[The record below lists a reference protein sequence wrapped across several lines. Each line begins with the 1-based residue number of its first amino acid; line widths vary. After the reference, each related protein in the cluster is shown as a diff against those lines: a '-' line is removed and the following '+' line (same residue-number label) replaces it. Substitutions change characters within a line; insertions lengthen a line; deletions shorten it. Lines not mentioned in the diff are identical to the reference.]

1 METGCGLGC
10 APAERADYGCFPSGQ
25 TQPTGGEIVI
35 DVTVSAHTQTIANR
49 GICMFRKRGGARRVA
64 AFGLCGCLVAIDA
77 FAGAM
82 TFPGSN
88 LGAIPDGAGAGPRNY
103 GAPRDIRFE
112 VTGVNGT
119 LTGVGVQFA
128 ADHPFVG
135 DLKVSLIA
143 PTGVEHL
150 VFESTGA
157 TTPTSAGSPANLVS
171 ANLQTFLEAGSN
183 WWTNAGLADVNI
195 PASTSRSVVA
205 GPVAVPPPA
214 VTSFN
219 TAFLNQPANGT
230 WILRFQDGW
239 SGDVGSV
246 TSANLLLLE
255 NGATRTVT
263 KIADTNDGV
272 CDADCSL
279 REAIA
284 VAAPGDLVSFASP
297 FFDTPRAIVLGGSE
311 LVIDKTLA
319 IAGPGAHRLTV
330 SANGLSR
337 VFRVNPGAA
346 GRVTVGGLRLTGAT
360 YSSGGGAV
368 YVHSGSLVVHG
379 CDISGN
385 RAGQGA
391 GILSND
397 TSAGLDV
404 YDTSINGNSTSG
416 TAAGVLVGGPG
427 PNRLERVTLSGNST
441 PGYGAALAAGGP
453 VTLVACTIVGNRAG
467 SGSVLASVETTVT
480 LQNTVVADNGGLDLG
495 SGPYTG
501 SFASLGYNLI
511 GNVGSVTGVFTQP
524 GDQAG
529 TALNPLDPK
538 LGPLSHNGGTVPVRA
553 PLQGSPL
560 LDKGKAFG
568 ADARGV
574 TRAFDLTGIA
584 PATGGNNADIGAVE
598 VAPLIVTNT
607 NDSGLGSLR
616 QAIADAPVAPAVS
629 DIWFD
634 PSLTL
639 APATITLSS
648 GQLSIDRNLA
658 IHGPGAQRLA
668 ISGNRQSRV
677 IAVQANRR
685 VGISGLTLSEGNGV
699 GTPDSGEGG
708 GALNA
713 EGSHFS
719 VVNSVL
725 RNHVTETYGSAIRNR
740 DGALL
745 VLRNSSVIGNRG
757 NAAAIASGA
766 YSVALI
772 SSSTISQNRMDSQA
786 ALFFI
791 RAGSLSA
798 AGEVKDSTITDNFGS
813 NFTVGLEGNSV
824 VSVQNTLVAGNQG
837 GDLTGPMT
845 SLGHNLIGNAGTVT
859 TFTQPG
865 DQTGTAAN
873 PLDPKLSPLAI
884 HAGQVP
890 THMPLAGSPALDQG
904 LRYGADQR
912 GLNGAFDISTIAPA
926 TNGNNADIGAV
937 EAQAIFVSN
946 ENDSGAGS
954 LRQAILDANANGP
967 GTDDVLFSLS
977 LPANIFLATRLP
989 QPTGH
994 MNFDGPGAQSLSLR
1008 RAGGAPAFGLLDIF
1022 QPVQIGITGMRFLD
1036 GLDDGSNGGDGFG
1049 GGIDAFN
1056 AELHLTQ
1063 VEVTGNLATSGA
1075 GVSLANSNG
1084 VISDSA
1090 ITGNIASTQGGGIY
1104 FQGDNHRLIVRGSTI
1119 GSNSA
1124 NGAGLGGGI
1133 AHVGV
1138 GGTASNSVL
1147 ELTSSTL
1154 AGNVGSAG
1162 GGIRTAS
1169 ATATSTSITRLQS
1182 TLLANNTG
1190 GNLVLVTATG
1200 PGSIDSRGFNLSDTA
1215 LPLLNHASDRS
1226 NVNPRL
1232 GMLSFN
1238 GGQTRTYALFAGSAA
1253 LDGGVRTGSVND
1265 QRGSGFA
1272 RTVDLSPA
1280 NAAGG
1285 DGSDIGAFEAQ
1296 TEPAAVPM
1304 VVSIVRASANPATPG
1319 SSVTFTVTFS
1329 PGVTGVDG
1337 SDFALT
1343 TTGGI
1348 SGATV
1353 TGVSGNSTTAN
1364 VTVNLGTGSGTLR
1377 LDLIDNDS
1385 IFGGGAQLGGA
1396 GPGNGSFTT
1405 GEVYTVGAAPD
1416 LVFKN
1421 GFE

>member
-1 METGCGLGC
+1 
-10 APAERADYGCFPSGQ
+10 
-25 TQPTGGEIVI
+25 
-35 DVTVSAHTQTIANR
+35 
-49 GICMFRKRGGARRVA
+49 MFRKRGGARWVV

-119 LTGVGVQFA
+119 LTGAGVQFA

-157 TTPTSAGSPANLVS
+157 TTPTGAGSAANLVS
-171 ANLQTFLEAGSN
+171 ANPQTFLEAGSN

-205 GPVAVPPPA
+205 GPVAAPPPA

-239 SGDVGSV
+239 NGDVGSV
-246 TSANLLLLE
+246 TSANLVLLE

-263 KIADTNDGV
+263 KVADTNDGV

-284 VAAPGDLVSFASP
+284 VAAPGDLVGFASP
-297 FFDTPRAIVLGGSE
+297 FFDTPRAIVLGGGE

-319 IAGPGAHRLTV
+319 IAGPGAHRLTI
-330 SANGLSR
+330 SANRLSR
-337 VFRVNPGAA
+337 VFAVSGVNRVTLTGMLLTDGSASAGGAIRLVEAALLVSGCEISNSRAGFGGGILANASTPSPDLRIYDSSIIGNVADDNGLPVNAGGILANGSVKLVRVTVSGNHSPAVQGAA
-346 GRVTVGGLRLTGAT
+346 GVYSQFEAPLIEDTTVT
-360 YSSGGGAV
+360 
-368 YVHSGSLVVHG
+368 
-379 CDISGN
+379 GN
-385 RAGQGA
+385 RGG
-391 GILSND
+391 
-397 TSAGLDV
+397 TSAGGV
-404 YDTSINGNSTSG
+404 ATTSG
-416 TAAGVLVGGPG
+416 VA
-427 PNRLERVTLSGNST
+427 LSLRN
-441 PGYGAALAAGGP
+441 
-453 VTLVACTIVGNRAG
+453 
-467 SGSVLASVETTVT
+467 SVLAGNRT
-480 LQNTVVADNGGLDLG
+480 G
-495 SGPYTG
+495 SGATTDIG
-501 SFASLGYNLI
+501 GTAVASLGYNLI
-511 GNVGSVTGVFTQP
+511 GDVGGVTGVFIQP

-529 TALNPLDPK
+529 TAASPLDPK
-538 LGPLSHNGGTVPVRA
+538 LGPLSHNGGTVPVHA

-560 LDKGKAFG
+560 LDKGKTIG
-568 ADARGV
+568 SDARGV
-574 TRAFDLTGIA
+574 ARAFDLTSIA

-598 VAPLIVTNT
+598 VAPLIVSNT

-616 QAIADAPVAPAVS
+616 QAIADAPAAPAVS

-634 PSLTL
+634 PALTL
-639 APATITLSS
+639 APATLTLTS

-677 IAVQANRR
+677 MAVQANRR
-685 VGISGLTLSEGNGV
+685 VGISGLTLTEGNGV
-699 GTPDSGEGG
+699 GTPFSGEGG

-713 EGSHFS
+713 VGSHFS
-719 VVNSVL
+719 VIDCVL
-725 RNHVTETYGSAIRNR
+725 RNNFAATFGGAIRNR
-740 DGALL
+740 DGAAL
-745 VLRNSSVIGNRG
+745 VVRNSTFVANEGTSTIGNG
-757 NAAAIASGA
+757 ADSVGIASG
-766 YSVALI
+766 V
-772 SSSTISQNRMDSQA
+772 TISQNRVRGA
-786 ALFFI
+786 GALWYLTS
-791 RAGSLSA
+791 GSTAA
-798 AGEVKDSTITDNFGS
+798 AGEVANCTITDNVGNNFGS
-813 NFTVGLEGNSV
+813 GIEASSRVTVRNSV
-824 VSVQNTLVAGNQG
+824 VAGNQG
-837 GDLTGPMT
+837 SDLLSALT
-845 SLGHNLIGNAGTVT
+845 SRGHNLIGNPGTVT
-859 TFTQPG
+859 SFTQPG
-865 DQTGTAAN
+865 DQTGTSAN
-873 PLDPKLSPLAI
+873 PLDPKLGPLAI
-884 HAGQVP
+884 HSGQVP
-890 THMPLAGSPALDQG
+890 TRMPLAGSPALDKG
-904 LRYGADQR
+904 LRYGTDQR
-912 GLNGAFDISTIAPA
+912 GLNGAFDIGTITPA
-926 TNGNNADIGAV
+926 TNGNDADIGAL

-967 GTDDVLFSLS
+967 GTDDVLFSLGV
-977 LPANIFLATRLP
+977 PANIFLATRLP

-1022 QPVQIGITGMRFLD
+1022 QPVQIGITGMRFID

-1049 GGIDAFN
+1049 GGIDAFS

-1090 ITGNIASTQGGGIY
+1090 ITGNIAATQGGGLY
-1104 FQGDNHRLIVRGSTI
+1104 FQGDNQQLNVRGSTI
-1119 GSNSA
+1119 GSNA
-1124 NGAGLGGGI
+1124 TNGAGLGGGI
-1133 AHVGV
+1133 ANVGF
-1138 GGTASNSVL
+1138 GGATSSSVL
-1147 ELTSSTL
+1147 VLTSSTL

-1169 ATATSTSITRLQS
+1169 AAATSTSITRLQN

-1190 GNLVLVTATG
+1190 GNLVLATGIG

-1215 LPLLNHASDRS
+1215 LPLLNHASDRN

-1238 GGQTRTYALFAGSAA
+1238 GGQTRSYALFAGGAA
-1253 LDGGVRTGSVND
+1253 LDGGLRTDGFND
-1265 QRGSGFA
+1265 QRGNGFA

-1285 DGSDIGAFEAQ
+1285 DGSDIGSYEAQ
-1296 TEPAAVPM
+1296 AEPAAVPM

-1319 SSVTFTVTFS
+1319 SSVLFTVTFS
-1329 PGVTGVDG
+1329 SGVTGVDG

-1353 TGVSGNSTTAN
+1353 TGVSGNSTTSN

-1396 GPGNGSFTT
+1396 GPGNGNFTT
-1405 GEVYTVGAAPD
+1405 GEVYTVGAASD

>member
-1 METGCGLGC
+1 MGTWASAVRYGLLLGL
-10 APAERADYGCFPSGQ
+10 
-25 TQPTGGEIVI
+25 
-35 DVTVSAHTQTIANR
+35 SASTSAW
-49 GICMFRKRGGARRVA
+49 
-64 AFGLCGCLVAIDA
+64 
-77 FAGAM
+77 AGSLSI
-82 TFPGSN
+82 PGTN

-103 GAPRDIRFE
+103 GAPRDIRFD

-119 LTGVGVQFA
+119 LTAVGVQFA

-150 VFESTGA
+150 LFESTGA

-171 ANLQTFLEAGSN
+171 ANPQTFLEAGSN
-183 WWTNAGLADVNI
+183 WWTNAGLADANI

-263 KIADTNDGV
+263 KVADTNDGV

-284 VAAPGDLVSFASP
+284 VAAPGDLVAFASP
-297 FFDTPRAIVLGGSE
+297 FFDSPRAIVLGGTE
-311 LVIDKTLA
+311 LAIDKSLA
-319 IAGPGAHRLTV
+319 IAGPGAHRLTI
-330 SANGLSR
+330 SANRLSR
-337 VFRVNPGAA
+337 VFAVSGVNRVTLTGMRLTDGNASAGGAIRLVEAALLVSGCEISNSRAGFGGGILANASTPSPDLRIYDSSIIGNVADDNGLPVNAGGILANGSVKLVRVTVSGNHSPAVQGAA
-346 GRVTVGGLRLTGAT
+346 GVYSQFEAPLIEDTTVT
-360 YSSGGGAV
+360 
-368 YVHSGSLVVHG
+368 
-379 CDISGN
+379 GN
-385 RAGQGA
+385 RGG
-391 GILSND
+391 
-397 TSAGLDV
+397 TSAGGV
-404 YDTSINGNSTSG
+404 ATTSG
-416 TAAGVLVGGPG
+416 VA
-427 PNRLERVTLSGNST
+427 LSLRN
-441 PGYGAALAAGGP
+441 
-453 VTLVACTIVGNRAG
+453 
-467 SGSVLASVETTVT
+467 SVLAGNRT
-480 LQNTVVADNGGLDLG
+480 G
-495 SGPYTG
+495 SGATTDIG
-501 SFASLGYNLI
+501 GTAVASLGYNLI
-511 GNVGSVTGVFTQP
+511 GDVGGVTGVFIQP

-529 TALNPLDPK
+529 TAASPLDPK
-538 LGPLSHNGGTVPVRA
+538 LGPLSHNGGTVPVHA

-560 LDKGKAFG
+560 LDKGKTIG
-568 ADARGV
+568 SDARGV
-574 TRAFDLTGIA
+574 ARAFDLTSIA

-685 VGISGLTLSEGNGV
+685 VGISGLTLTEGNGV
-699 GTPDSGEGG
+699 GTPNSGEGG

-725 RNHVTETYGSAIRNR
+725 RNHVTETYGGAIRNR
-740 DGALL
+740 DGASL
-745 VLRNSSVIGNRG
+745 VLRNSSVIGNRS
-757 NAAAIASGA
+757 NAAAVASGA
-766 YSVALI
+766 YSAALI

-798 AGEVKDSTITDNFGS
+798 TGEVKDSTITDNVGS
-813 NFTVGLEGNSV
+813 NFTVGLEGSSV

-884 HAGQVP
+884 HSGQVP
-890 THMPLAGSPALDQG
+890 THMPLAGSPALDKG
-904 LRYGADQR
+904 LRYGTDQR
-912 GLNGAFDISTIAPA
+912 GLNGSVDIGTIAPA
-926 TNGNNADIGAV
+926 TGGNNADIGAV
-937 EAQAIFVSN
+937 EAQAIFVSTA
-946 ENDSGAGS
+946 NDSGAGS

-977 LPANIFLATRLP
+977 LPATINLSSRLP
-989 QPTGH
+989 QPTGS
-994 MNFDGPGAQSLSLR
+994 MNFDGPGAQLAVIS
-1008 RAGGAPAFGLLDIF
+1008 RAVGAPAFGLLDVF
-1022 QPVQIGITGMRFLD
+1022 QPVQIGITRLGFSS
-1036 GLDDGSNGGDGFG
+1036 GLDDGSNGGDNFG
-1049 GGIDAFN
+1049 GAIDAFS
-1056 AELHLTQ
+1056 AELHLTE
-1063 VEVTGNLATSGA
+1063 VEINSNQSGSGA
-1075 GVSLANSNG
+1075 GLSLANADG
-1084 VISDSA
+1084 VISDST
-1090 ITGNIASTQGGGIY
+1090 ISNNIASVQAGGIY
-1104 FQGDNHRLIVRGSTI
+1104 FQGDNHRLIIRGSTI
-1119 GSNSA
+1119 GGNGA
-1124 NGAGLGGGI
+1124 NGSGLGGGI
-1133 AHVGV
+1133 NHVGFSLV
-1138 GGTASNSVL
+1138 ANRSLL
-1147 ELTSSTL
+1147 EVSSSTI
-1154 AGNVGSAG
+1154 AGNAAG
-1162 GGIRTAS
+1162 AGAGIRTAS
-1169 ATATSTSITRLQS
+1169 GTATSTTVTSLRN
-1182 TLLANNTG
+1182 TLFANNLG
-1190 GNLVLVTATG
+1190 SASLLLVSGSG
-1200 PGSIDSRGFNLSDTA
+1200 PASVVSNGYNLSDTV
-1215 LPLLNHASDRS
+1215 LPLLDKATDRT
-1226 NVNPRL
+1226 NVNPQL
-1232 GMLSFN
+1232 GILQYNSS
-1238 GGQTRTYALFAGSAA
+1238 QTRTYALLAGSAA
-1253 LDGGVRTGSVND
+1253 IDGGIRTDGIND
-1265 QRGSGFA
+1265 QRGAGFQ
-1272 RTVDLSPA
+1272 RTIDLSPA

-1285 DGSDIGAFEAQ
+1285 DGTDIGAFEVQ
-1296 TEPAAVPM
+1296 TEPVAPPT

-1319 SSVTFTVTFS
+1319 SSVAFTVSFS
-1329 PGVTGVDG
+1329 ASVTGVDSG
-1337 SDFALT
+1337 DFALT
-1343 TTGGI
+1343 TTGV
-1348 SGATV
+1348 SGATI
-1353 TGVSGNSTTAN
+1353 TGVSGSGSSYTVSVN
-1364 VTVNLGTGSGTLR
+1364 VGTGSGTLR
-1377 LDLIDNDS
+1377 LDLVDNDS
-1385 IFGGGAQLGGA
+1385 IVGGGLPLGGTGA
-1396 GPGNGSFTT
+1396 GNGSFTS
-1405 GEVYTVGAAPD
+1405 GEVYTVGALPD
-1416 LVFKN
+1416 AIYRN

>member
-1 METGCGLGC
+1 
-10 APAERADYGCFPSGQ
+10 
-25 TQPTGGEIVI
+25 
-35 DVTVSAHTQTIANR
+35 
-49 GICMFRKRGGARRVA
+49 MFRKRGGARWVV

-119 LTGVGVQFA
+119 LTGAGVQFA

-157 TTPTSAGSPANLVS
+157 TTPTGAGSAANLVS
-171 ANLQTFLEAGSN
+171 ANPQTFLEAGSN

-205 GPVAVPPPA
+205 GPVAAPPPA

-239 SGDVGSV
+239 NGDVGSV

-263 KIADTNDGV
+263 KVADTNDGV

-297 FFDTPRAIVLGGSE
+297 FFDTPRAIVLGVGE

-319 IAGPGAHRLTV
+319 IAGPGAQRLTI
-330 SANGLSR
+330 SANRLSR
-337 VFRVNPGAA
+337 VFAVSGVNRVTLTGMRLTDGSASAGGAIRLVEAALLVSGCEISNSRAGFGGGILANASTPSPDLRIYDSSIIGNVADDNGLPVNAGGILANGSVKLVRVTVSGNHSPAVQGAA
-346 GRVTVGGLRLTGAT
+346 GVYSQFEAPLIEDTTVT
-360 YSSGGGAV
+360 
-368 YVHSGSLVVHG
+368 
-379 CDISGN
+379 GN
-385 RAGQGA
+385 RGG
-391 GILSND
+391 
-397 TSAGLDV
+397 TSAGGV
-404 YDTSINGNSTSG
+404 ATTSG
-416 TAAGVLVGGPG
+416 VA
-427 PNRLERVTLSGNST
+427 LSLRN
-441 PGYGAALAAGGP
+441 
-453 VTLVACTIVGNRAG
+453 
-467 SGSVLASVETTVT
+467 SVLAGNRT
-480 LQNTVVADNGGLDLG
+480 G
-495 SGPYTG
+495 SGATTDIG
-501 SFASLGYNLI
+501 GTAVASLGYNLI
-511 GNVGSVTGVFTQP
+511 GDVGGVTGVFIQP

-529 TALNPLDPK
+529 TAASPLDPK
-538 LGPLSHNGGTVPVRA
+538 LGPLSHNGGTVPVHA

-574 TRAFDLTGIA
+574 TRAFDLASIA

-598 VAPLIVTNT
+598 VAPLIVSNT

-616 QAIADAPVAPAVS
+616 QAIADAPAAPAVS

-634 PSLTL
+634 PALTAVPATLTL
-639 APATITLSS
+639 TS

-685 VGISGLTLSEGNGV
+685 VGISGLTLTEGNGV
-699 GTPDSGEGG
+699 GTPNSGEGG

-719 VVNSVL
+719 VVDSVL
-725 RNHVTETYGSAIRNR
+725 RNHVDTSFGGAIRNR
-740 DGALL
+740 DRAMLVVRNSTFMNNRAIAGAGIANGVESIL
-745 VLRNSSVIGNRG
+745 VAAGSTFNGNVSLSFATLDFQDARGEIDSCTVTGNLGNSATGIVGSSVGVSLRNSIVAA
-757 NAAAIASGA
+757 NANVDVDGS
-766 YSVALI
+766 LI
-772 SSSTISQNRMDSQA
+772 SR
-786 ALFFI
+786 
-791 RAGSLSA
+791 
-798 AGEVKDSTITDNFGS
+798 
-813 NFTVGLEGNSV
+813 
-824 VSVQNTLVAGNQG
+824 
-837 GDLTGPMT
+837 
-845 SLGHNLIGNAGTVT
+845 GHNLIGNPGTVT
-859 TFTQPG
+859 SFTQPG
-865 DQTGTAAN
+865 DQTGTSAT

-884 HAGQVP
+884 HSGQVP
-890 THMPLAGSPALDQG
+890 TRMPLAGSPALDKG
-904 LRYGADQR
+904 LRYGTDQR
-912 GLNGAFDISTIAPA
+912 GLNGAFDIGTIAPA
-926 TNGNNADIGAV
+926 TNGNNADIGAL

-967 GTDDVLFSLS
+967 GTDDVLFSLGA
-977 LPANIFLATRLP
+977 PANIFLATRLP

-1022 QPVQIGITGMRFLD
+1022 QPVQIGITGMRFID

-1049 GGIDAFN
+1049 GGIDAFS

-1090 ITGNIASTQGGGIY
+1090 ITGNIAATQGGGIY
-1104 FQGDNHRLIVRGSTI
+1104 FQGDNQQLNVRGSTI
-1119 GSNSA
+1119 GSNAA

-1133 AHVGV
+1133 ANVGF
-1138 GGTASNSVL
+1138 GGATSSSVL
-1147 ELTSSTL
+1147 VLTSSTL

-1169 ATATSTSITRLQS
+1169 AAATSTSITRLQN

-1190 GNLVLVTATG
+1190 GNLVLATGIG

-1215 LPLLNHASDRS
+1215 LPLLNHASDRN

-1238 GGQTRTYALFAGSAA
+1238 GGQTRSYALFAGGAA
-1253 LDGGVRTGSVND
+1253 LDGGLRTEGFND
-1265 QRGSGFA
+1265 QRGNGFA

-1285 DGSDIGAFEAQ
+1285 DGSDIGSYEAQ
-1296 TEPAAVPM
+1296 AEPAAVPM

-1319 SSVTFTVTFS
+1319 SSVTLTVTFS

-1353 TGVSGNSTTAN
+1353 TGVSGNSTTSN

-1396 GPGNGSFTT
+1396 GAGNGNFTT
-1405 GEVYTVGAAPD
+1405 GEVYTVGAASD